1 MAPHLSDAN
10 QAASQ
15 VVLASGNAGKLR
27 ELGALLAPLQLTLT
41 SQNALGIEPAEEP
54 FGTFIENAL
63 AKARHA
69 SAHSGLPAIADDSG
83 LAVDA
88 LGGAPG
94 VHSARYAGVQATDAD
109 NNAKLIATLSG
120 IEQRSAAFH
129 CVLVYINSPTDP
141 CPTIA
146 AGRWPG
152 VIVDQTQGAAGFGY
166 DPHFF
171 VPGEGC
177 TAAQLSAERKN
188 QLSHRGRAAGG
199 FIAQLTERL
208 QRPRD

>member
-1 MAPHLSDAN
+1 MSDSNDHSNAPVR
-10 QAASQ
+10 Q
-15 VVLASGNAGKLR
+15 VVLASGNAGKLK
-27 ELGALLAPLQLTLT
+27 ELSALLSPLQLTLT
-41 SQNALGIEPAEEP
+41 TQNALGIAAAEEP

-94 VHSARYAGVQATDAD
+94 VHSARYAGAAASDAD
-109 NNAKLIATLSG
+109 NNAKLVTALQDATS
-120 IEQRSAAFH
+120 RTAAFH
-129 CVLVYINSPTDP
+129 CVLVYIDSPTDP

-152 VIVDQTQGAAGFGY
+152 LIVDETQGADGFGY
-166 DPHFF
+166 DPHFW
-171 VPGEGC
+171 VASEQC
-177 TAAQLSAERKN
+177 TAAQLTPQRKN
-188 QLSHRGRAAGG
+188 ELSHRGRAATS
-199 FIAQLTERL
+199 FVSQLRERL
-208 QRPRD
+208 QRDDC